1 MMDGPTDDLL
11 VADLQVIRSD
21 FVLDL
26 RLRLAEGEVLVLL
39 GPNGAGKSTALRA
52 LAGLVA
58 SDGAIVLAGRRV
70 DRLSAESR
78 RVGMVF
84 PDHLLFPHLTV
95 LDNIAFGP
103 RSIGLRRR
111 KSLAVARE
119 WVERFDLA
127 ALVHRRPAQLS
138 SGQSQRVA
146 LARALAAG
154 PELLLLDEPLAA
166 LDGRRRMHVR
176 SALRREL
183 RSLTRGAIVVTH
195 DPIDAMVLADR
206 VVVVEEGRIVQEG
219 SPAEVAAHPRT
230 DHLAHVFGLN
240 LVPGHADGATV
251 RMAETPGVITAS
263 GEQDGEVFAAFAPA
277 AVSVMISPP
286 VGSPRNVWEGSIR
299 QAEPVG
305 DLVRLEV
312 EVPALGR
319 TVRADVTAMAATE
332 LEGYADR
339 VWLAVKAAEVRLY
352 PR

>member
-1 MMDGPTDDLL
+1 MINSPAAPLL
-11 VADLQVIRSD
+11 MADLQVIRSD
-21 FVLDL
+21 FVLDVGL
-26 RLRLAEGEVLVLL
+26 RLDEGEVLVLL

-52 LAGLVA
+52 LAGLVESA
-58 SDGAIVLAGRRV
+58 GAIRLAGRRV
-70 DRLSAESR
+70 DGLPAER
-78 RVGMVF
+78 RRIGMVF

-103 RSIGLRRR
+103 RSIGLRRPE
-111 KSLAVARE
+111 SLAVARE
-119 WVERFDLA
+119 WVERFDLIT
-127 ALVHRRPAQLS
+127 LTDRRPAQLS

-206 VVVVEEGRIVQEG
+206 VVVVEDGRIVQEG
-219 SPAEVAAHPRT
+219 LPTEVAAHPRT

-251 RMAETPGVITAS
+251 RMAETGGVITAS
-263 GEQDGEVFAAFAPA
+263 GEQAGDVFAAFAPA

-286 VGSPRNVWEGSIR
+286 VGSPRNVWEGSIQ

-312 EVPALGR
+312 AVPALGR
-319 TVRADVTAMAATE
+319 TVRADVTAMAASE
-332 LEGYADR
+332 LEEHADR